1 MVTSSSPF
9 ILGLQTSFPLKLPA
23 TSFPQLPIEYY
34 EPSVLRE
41 IEQAIGPML
50 RIDAQTTT
58 ESHGR
63 YARIC
68 IQVNLDY
75 PFIRTILIES
85 LVQAVVYE
93 GISTL
98 CFSCGRVGH
107 RREACPYTIHA
118 PTFELQ
124 MEDDDSQ
131 VPA

>member
-1 MVTSSSPF
+1 M
-9 ILGLQTSFPLKLPA
+9 
-23 TSFPQLPIEYY
+23 
-34 EPSVLRE
+34 LRE
-41 IEQAIGPML
+41 IGQTIGPVL